1 VSIRFC
7 NDFVGVDNAQADG
20 FPCNGWAVGED
31 ESADR
36 RMNQALKSIK
46 NLLLFLAVAM
56 GFAMCMW
63 VLAWLVRPSL
73 SDRPFSYTPQQVAD
87 AVKARDVRFDREHTP
102 TLYRHIHVDPKGE
115 APMLAD
121 LVREGQLP
129 PVQERMPRDPAVME
143 GVDGIGKYGGTWL
156 RFANAPNDVIDT
168 VPLRLAGANM
178 MRWSPLGYPIE
189 PHIAKSVEPSADM
202 KEWTIT
208 LREGM
213 RWSDGEPYTTDDVM
227 FFWEH
232 EANDRRVLP
241 AMPQWLLVGGKAGRI
256 ERIDLYHFKIIYPEP
271 YPLMRE
277 MLAQNKDMCDSP
289 AHYLR
294 RFHPDDSIA
303 DVKLRDELMKAYKM
317 PSPRSLYLFLR
328 QANNPEHPRLWPWVY
343 RTYRPNSPQ
352 VFVRNPYYFV
362 VDTAGNQLPYLDR
375 LQMEIQDPKML
386 ALNASQGGASM
397 QDRHMRWSDYTEL
410 MSRRQDFGTEIYHW
424 YSALR
429 SMWVI
434 NPNLNRRVD
443 PDEPETKWKA
453 QLLSDRRFRQALS
466 IAVNRQ
472 EIIKAEY
479 SGVGEP
485 SQVAPGPESRFSH
498 ERVAKA
504 FTEYDPA
511 RANQILDELGLTK
524 RDIEG
529 YRTFPDGSRM
539 VWYLDFTNFTGM
551 GPGQFVVDDWGA
563 VGVRCILRER
573 YRPLFYAEKDG
584 MNFDFNVWTGESD
597 IMPLVYPRYF
607 LPLNSESFYS
617 VGWGKW
623 YMRGGFYDSPQSH
636 GNGSLPIPKDS
647 PMYEAVATYEKA
659 LRATN
664 FDEQKRLMDH
674 VMDIAAENTWSIS
687 ISTPPPQV
695 VVVKKGFK
703 NVPRNALC
711 GVIFWTPSN
720 AGIETYYQEH
730 PLESPGAIAEAKAS
744 ILHVTPRPGT
754 PSKTVARANWVGTVL
769 RIAVVSIVALLLLM
783 AALRHPFLGR
793 RLLIMVPTLLVVS
806 VAVFVI
812 IRLPPGDYLSTKII
826 QLEEGGEDPLVP
838 SIKDLKEMYH
848 YDDPQWKQYL
858 RWIGVLWFYTHDASD
873 TGLLQGNM
881 GLSMETH
888 QPVNSMVGDTILLTV
903 VLSLGT
909 ILFTWAVAL
918 PIGIYS
924 AVKQYS
930 MSDYALTLIGFLGMS
945 APAFLLAL
953 VLTTWAGV
961 SGLFSQQFSAQ
972 PEWNWPKFV
981 DLMHHIWIPVVVIG
995 VGGTAGMI
1003 RVMRA
1008 NLLDELKKPYVITAM
1023 AKGVRPMKLLMK
1035 YPVRMALNPFISGIG
1050 ALFPQLISGGAI
1062 VSIVLSLPTIGP
1074 LLLRALLN
1082 EDMYLAGSLL
1092 MLLSVLGVLGTLIS
1106 DLLLLWLDPRIRFEG
1121 GTR

>member
-1 VSIRFC
+1 MSKAIRF
-7 NDFVGVDNAQADG
+7 
-20 FPCNGWAVGED
+20 
-31 ESADR
+31 
-36 RMNQALKSIK
+36 LK
-46 NLLLFLAVAM
+46 NLLLFSAVAL
-56 GFAMCMW
+56 GFAACMW
-63 VLAWLVRPSL
+63 LLAWLVRPSL
-73 SDRPFSYTPQQVAD
+73 ADRPFSYTPQQVAE
-87 AVKARDVRFDREHTP
+87 VEKSRDVRFDREHTP

-115 APMLAD
+115 SPMLAD
-121 LVREGQLP
+121 MVRDGQLP
-129 PVQERMPRDPAVME
+129 PVQQRMPKDPVVME

-156 RFANAPNDVIDT
+156 RLANAPNDVIDT
-168 VPLRLAGANM
+168 VPFRLAGAQM

-189 PHIAKSVEPSADM
+189 PHIARSVEPSPDM

-213 RWSDGEPYTTDDVM
+213 RWSDGEPFTTDDVM
-227 FFWEH
+227 YFWEH
-232 EANDRRVLP
+232 EANDRQVLP
-241 AMPQWLLVGGKAGRI
+241 AMPPWLLIGGKPARI

-271 YPLMRE
+271 YPLLRE

-289 AHYLR
+289 MHYLAKY
-294 RFHPDDSIA
+294 HPTMGDPRA
-303 DVKLRDELMKAYKM
+303 CDELMRAYKM
-317 PSPRSLYLFLR
+317 PSRRSLYLFLR
-328 QANNPEHPRLWPWVY
+328 QANNPEFPRMWPWIY
-343 RTYRPNSPQ
+343 RTYRANSPQ
-352 VFVRNPYYFV
+352 VFVRNPYYYV

-386 ALNASQGGASM
+386 ALNAANGGASM
-397 QDRHMRWSDYTEL
+397 QDRHMRWNDYTEL
-410 MSRRQDFGTEIYHW
+410 MSRRESAGTEIYHW
-424 YSALR
+424 YSSLR
-429 SMWVI
+429 SFYVI
-434 NPNLNRRVD
+434 NPNINRRVD

-453 QLLSDRRFRQALS
+453 KLLADKRFRQALS
-466 IAVNRQ
+466 IAINRK

-485 SQVAPGPESRFSH
+485 SQVAPGPESRFAH
-498 ERVAKA
+498 EGVAKA

-511 RANQILDELGLTK
+511 RANKILDELGLTQ
-524 RDIEG
+524 RDFEG

-551 GPGQFVVDDWGA
+551 GPGQFVIDDWGA

-573 YRPLFYAEKDG
+573 YRPLFYSEKDG

-623 YMRGGFYDSPQSH
+623 YMRGGFFDSPQSH
-636 GNGSLPIPKDS
+636 GNGSIPIPRDH
-647 PMYEAVATYEKA
+647 PMYEAVATYERA
-659 LRATN
+659 LRAT
-664 FDEQKRLMDH
+664 DPQEQKRLMDR

-687 ISTPPPQV
+687 IASPPPQV

-703 NVPRNALC
+703 NVPRNALF

-720 AGIETYYQEH
+720 AGVETYYQEH
-730 PLESPGAIAEAKAS
+730 PLDSPGAIAEAKES
-744 ILHVTPRPGT
+744 ILHVTPRPGAPT
-754 PSKTVARANWVGTVL
+754 KTVAASGISVGKILQITSLV
-769 RIAVVSIVALLLLM
+769 IVGLLLVM
-783 AALRHPFLGR
+783 AALRHPFLAR
-793 RLLIMVPTLLVVS
+793 RLLIMVPTLLVIS
-806 VAVFVI
+806 IAVFI
-812 IRLPPGDYLSTKII
+812 IVRLPPGDYLTTKIV
-826 QLEEGGEDPLVP
+826 QLEEGGEDPAVP
-838 SIKDLKEMYH
+838 SIEDLKQMYH
-848 YDDPQWKQYL
+848 YDDPQIKQYL
-858 RWIGVLWFYTHDASD
+858 RWVGLLWFYTHDTRDA
-873 TGLLQGNM
+873 GLLQGSM

-903 VLSLGT
+903 LLSLGT
-909 ILFTWAVAL
+909 IVFTWLVAL

-924 AVKQYS
+924 AVRQYS
-930 MSDYALTLIGFLGMS
+930 LSDYALTLLGFLGMS
-945 APAFLLAL
+945 VPAFLLAL
-953 VLTTWAGV
+953 MLMAWAGV
-961 SGLFSQQFSAQ
+961 SGLFSYRYSAQ
-972 PEWNWPKFV
+972 PEWTWGKVV

-995 VGGTAGMI
+995 VGGTAAMI

-1023 AKGVRPMKLLMK
+1023 AKGVRPMKLLLK
-1035 YPVRMALNPFISGIG
+1035 YPVRMALNPFVSGIG

-1062 VSIVLSLPTIGP
+1062 VSIVLSLPTLGP

-1082 EDMYLAGSLL
+1082 EDMYLAGSML
-1092 MLLSVLGVLGTLIS
+1092 MLLSLLAVAGTLIS